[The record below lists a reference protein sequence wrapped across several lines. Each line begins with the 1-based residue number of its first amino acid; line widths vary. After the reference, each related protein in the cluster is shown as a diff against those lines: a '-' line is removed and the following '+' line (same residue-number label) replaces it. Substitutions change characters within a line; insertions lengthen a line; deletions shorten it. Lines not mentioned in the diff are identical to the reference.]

1 MDVNFICFC
10 CPGQKVFKLRLEPIH
25 SQLKLSHILR
35 SKFKV
40 QFKVHLLTKE
50 EVETSWI
57 IFFSSKLDST
67 DFLFFTLV
75 ITSVSHVHTLKRSWS
90 SKPGTTLLHADGDR
104 QVDEVAIFRCCWSGF
119 SHPRRMPRLRAVKIT
134 VEYLVYTGVALS
146 TNNWLCNCHS

>member
-1 MDVNFICFC
+1 MFEWKWYLN
-10 CPGQKVFKLRLEPIH
+10 LRLEPIH
-25 SQLKLSHILR
+25 SRLKLSYILILSSNFR
-35 SKFKV
+35 I
-40 QFKVHLLTKE
+40 KVHFLRKE
-50 EVETSWI
+50 EVETSRI

-119 SHPRRMPRLRAVKIT
+119 SHPRRMPRLKVVKII

-146 TNNWLCNCHS
+146 RYNWLCNCHS